1 MQNGNHPLV
10 VEIKRGSHE
19 DGPGIRSVVFFKGC
33 PLRCVFCHSPETQDP
48 KEEIIFSARECT
60 NCGDCADSCI
70 QGAID
75 LSRPERINR
84 GKCLRCGEC
93 AGVCPGDGLRLI
105 GQYYPVE
112 ELMEI
117 LLRDLPFYRHSHGGV
132 TLSGGECTMYPN
144 YLESLLKS
152 LKARQ
157 IHLVL
162 ETCGYFSYDVFRQK
176 ILPYIDLIYFD
187 IKIADPDI
195 HQKYTGKANR
205 KIFYNL
211 RRLLQEKPAV
221 VYPRIPLIPGITATR
236 ENLSAIVELL
246 CKAGAEYVSLLP
258 YNPLGIEMAVR
269 LGRTKASLPEAFMK
283 PDKEKEVY
291 TMFQTILEERREKVR
306 TDVQGEG
313 RKVRLLQ
320 KH

>member
-1 MQNGNHPLV
+1 
-10 VEIKRGSHE
+10 
-19 DGPGIRSVVFFKGC
+19 
-33 PLRCVFCHSPETQDP
+33 
-48 KEEIIFSARECT
+48 
-60 NCGDCADSCI
+60 
-70 QGAID
+70 
-75 LSRPERINR
+75 
-84 GKCLRCGEC
+84 
-93 AGVCPGDGLRLI
+93 
-105 GQYYPVE
+105 
-112 ELMEI
+112 
-117 LLRDLPFYRHSHGGV
+117 
-132 TLSGGECTMYPN
+132 MYPN

-176 ILPYIDLIYFD
+176 ILPYIDLVYFD

-195 HQKYTGKANR
+195 HQKYTGKSNR

-246 CKAGAEYVSLLP
+246 CEAGAEDVSLLP
-258 YNPLGIEMAVR
+258 YNPLGIEMAER
-269 LGRTKASLPEAFMK
+269 LGRTKASLPETFMR

-291 TMFQTILEERREKVR
+291 TMFQTILEEKREKVR

-313 RKVRLLQ
+313 RKVRLLK